1 MILLLNFNIFQDTD
15 ACLGFN
21 QEVNSGL
28 LLGVSSTQQI
38 IYITT
43 LCNRRYK
50 TRETKILTGQR
61 Q

>member
-15 ACLGFN
+15 AFLGFN